1 MALSGLPPPL
11 PPQMPQTCLTSSPA
25 LMPRLTASG
34 PQTAWKVIFSP
45 LTLARTATTEGSL
58 SRRKSP
64 IWRRAAASMPSLW
77 AVRTL
82 MPPTSLALMRKLRAS
97 PKEASAFICSRCWRR
112 SFISVSCCSMRL
124 SSSPGVV
131 FRIWAARRSI
141 CWLAL
146 MVSRVR
152 RPTVA
157 SMRRTPEATLP
168 SLLMRKAPAL
178 AVLSRWVPPQNSIET
193 SPISTTRT
201 TSPYFS
207 PKAATAPFFRASSMG
222 RTSVM
227 TG

>member
-1 MALSGLPPPL
+1 M
-11 PPQMPQTCLTSSPA
+11 
-25 LMPRLTASG
+25 
-34 PQTAWKVIFSP
+34 
-45 LTLARTATTEGSL
+45 
-58 SRRKSP
+58 
-64 IWRRAAASMPSLW
+64 
-77 AVRTL
+77 
-82 MPPTSLALMRKLRAS
+82 
-97 PKEASAFICSRCWRR
+97 
-112 SFISVSCCSMRL
+112 
-124 SSSPGVV
+124 
-131 FRIWAARRSI
+131 
-141 CWLAL
+141 AL

-178 AVLSRWVPPQNSIET
+178 AVLSRWVPPQNSMET

-207 PKAATAPFFRASSMG
+207 PKAATAPFFLASSMG